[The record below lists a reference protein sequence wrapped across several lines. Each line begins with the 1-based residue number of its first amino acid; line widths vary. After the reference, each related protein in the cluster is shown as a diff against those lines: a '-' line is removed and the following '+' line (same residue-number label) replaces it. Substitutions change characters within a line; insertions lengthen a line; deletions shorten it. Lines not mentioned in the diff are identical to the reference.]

1 MRFPKNVGA
10 NSLNSLY
17 VSKERRNVP
26 SELKLTLSFV
36 DKTPNQQ
43 YRSFYSVF
51 TSRLQEASFEDGQVG
66 DKLERVVDFRD
77 ALKPGRNVLS
87 IRIDEASGFEAL
99 GLSVQIDDLG
109 RLTIFGTPRFAFK
122 VDFVIAGRYVSLS
135 QGREIYADDFEVRRS
150 LSVGSPVVSQSLWEK
165 HEPPKDAP
173 YQTPNEQK
181 DSLVIPLK
189 TPITVLAASRRGRSH
204 EHVGAFRDDY
214 FELKPSNDSY
224 GWHVFAVADG
234 AGSARFSRT
243 GSKLACETLT
253 SELAKKLN
261 DPQTFKTIIAAL
273 LNEMNLAHR
282 SGFLA
287 SDYLQ
292 SADVLERTQL
302 AAAFHQAV
310 FRAYEAIDQ
319 EAKRFNASCD
329 ASDKKVSMRD
339 FSTTA
344 LCVAMRRFKGQDGF
358 DKDDKKFRP
367 PIWAIVSYW
376 IGDGALAIYR
386 PNDKD
391 KVLLLGEPDGGEF
404 AGQTQFL
411 TTKEEIDAAPIRR
424 RLRLAFVRNF
434 RGIVMAT
441 DGISDPFFP
450 SDSSLKNFERWR
462 NFWKETLPKE
472 FPGVLDKS
480 KTPDERAEALLKGM
494 EFWVKGNHDDRT
506 LALILNDKLGD

>member
-36 DKTPNQQ
+36 DETPNQQ

-51 TSRLQEASFEDGQVG
+51 TGRLQEASFEDGQVG
-66 DKLERVVDFRD
+66 EKLERVVDFRD
-77 ALKPGRNVLS
+77 ALKPGRNDLS
-87 IRIDEASGFEAL
+87 IRIDETSGFDAL
-99 GLSVQIDDLG
+99 GLSVQMDEG
-109 RLTIFGTPRFAFK
+109 RLTIFGTPQFAFK
-122 VDFVIAGRYVSLS
+122 VDFVISGRYGSLS
-135 QGREIYADDFEVRRS
+135 QGREIYADDFDVRRS

-165 HEPPKDAP
+165 HEPPNDAP

-181 DSLVIPLK
+181 DSCKIPLA
-189 TPITVLAASRRGRSH
+189 TVLAASRRGRSH
-204 EHVGAFRDDY
+204 EHVGAFRDDC
-214 FELKPSNDSY
+214 FELKPSEHLL

-234 AGSARFSRT
+234 AGSARFSRK
-243 GSKLACETLT
+243 GAKIACETLT
-253 SELAKKLN
+253 SELSKKLN
-261 DPQTFKTIIAAL
+261 DPLTSKTINDAL

-282 SGFLA
+282 SGGLA
-287 SDYLQ
+287 TDYLQ
-292 SADVLERTQL
+292 GADVLERTQL

-310 FRAYEAIDQ
+310 FRAYEAIQQ

-329 ASDKKVSMRD
+329 ALDKKVSMRD

-358 DKDDKKFRP
+358 EKDDKKFRP

-386 PNDKD
+386 PNDAD

-411 TTKEEIDAAPIRR
+411 TTKEEIDSAPIRR

-450 SDSSLKNFERWR
+450 SDSSLKKFERWR

-480 KTPDERAEALLKGM
+480 KTPYERAEALLKGM